1 MRTSTTIPTL
11 AAGAVFTAVIA
22 ALPAAA
28 DAPAEEFGKSN
39 MGLCSAF
46 LAQLE
51 PPPGSGNV
59 RALVNHLIIH
69 APPGTFEVNSPG
81 ELYRVRAKQHINAP
95 APQEC
100 LQR

>member
-1 MRTSTTIPTL
+1 MRPSIAVPL
-11 AAGAVFTAVIA
+11 FLGAVVTAVAA

-28 DAPAEEFGKSN
+28 APAEDFSKSN

-46 LAQLE
+46 LAQLD
-51 PPPGSGNV
+51 PPPGSENV

-69 APPGTFEVNSPG
+69 APPGTFEVRSPG
-81 ELYRVRAKQHINAP
+81 ELYRIRAKQHVNAS